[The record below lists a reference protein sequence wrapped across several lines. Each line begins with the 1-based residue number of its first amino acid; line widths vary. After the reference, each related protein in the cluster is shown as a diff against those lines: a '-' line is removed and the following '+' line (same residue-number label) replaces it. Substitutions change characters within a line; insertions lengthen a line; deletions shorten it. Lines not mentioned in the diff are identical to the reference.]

1 MSRPTKL
8 RPQDAY
14 IMKTIVDEGCGGN
27 ISMFAAALNINR
39 TSISSV
45 IAGKYSLAPY
55 LDKIRKVFP
64 GVSEK
69 FLETGEGYPGDLSAR
84 QVRESLEAVIKEKD
98 EKIASL
104 MNEIEM
110 QRRIINVFLDKIG
123 SK

>member
-1 MSRPTKL
+1 MSRPKKL

-45 IAGKYSLAPY
+45 IAGTYSLAPY

-84 QVRESLEAVIKEKD
+84 QVRENLEAVIKEK
-98 EKIASL
+98 EAQIARL
-104 MNEIEM
+104 TLEMEM
-110 QRRIINVFLDKIG
+110 QRKVIEMLLPKDIK
-123 SK
+123 

>member
-69 FLETGEGYPGDLSAR
+69 FLDTGEGYPGDLSAR
-84 QVRESLEAVIKEKD
+84 QVRETLEAVIKEK
-98 EKIASL
+98 EAQIARL
-104 MNEIEM
+104 TLEMETQRKVIEM
-110 QRRIINVFLDKIG
+110 LLPKDAK
-123 SK
+123 

>member
-45 IAGKYSLAPY
+45 IAGTYSLAPY

-84 QVRESLEAVIKEKD
+84 QVRENLEAVIKEK
-98 EKIASL
+98 EAQIARL
-104 MNEIEM
+104 TLEMEM
-110 QRRIINVFLDKIG
+110 QRKVIEMLLPKDVK
-123 SK
+123 

>member
-69 FLETGEGYPGDLSAR
+69 FLDTGEGYPGDLSAR
-84 QVRESLEAVIKEKD
+84 QVRESLEAVIKEK
-98 EKIASL
+98 EAQIARL
-104 MNEIEM
+104 TLEMETQRKVIEM
-110 QRRIINVFLDKIG
+110 LLLKDAK
-123 SK
+123 

>member
-1 MSRPTKL
+1 MSRPKKL

-45 IAGKYSLAPY
+45 IAGTYSLAPY

-84 QVRESLEAVIKEKD
+84 QVRENLEAVIKEK
-98 EKIASL
+98 EAQIARL
-104 MNEIEM
+104 TLEMEM
-110 QRRIINVFLDKIG
+110 QRKVIEMLLPKDVK
-123 SK
+123 

>member
-84 QVRESLEAVIKEKD
+84 QVRENLEAVIKEK
-98 EKIASL
+98 EAQIARL
-104 MNEIEM
+104 TLEMEM
-110 QRRIINVFLDKIG
+110 QRKVIEMLLPKDVK
-123 SK
+123 

>member
-1 MSRPTKL
+1 MARPNRQ
-8 RPQDAY
+8 RPQDAQ

-84 QVRESLEAVIKEKD
+84 QVRENLEAVIKEK
-98 EKIASL
+98 EAQIARL
-104 MNEIEM
+104 TLEMEM
-110 QRRIINVFLDKIG
+110 QRKVIEMLLPKDVK
-123 SK
+123 

>member
-84 QVRESLEAVIKEKD
+84 QVRESLEAVIKEK
-98 EKIASL
+98 EAQIARL
-104 MNEIEM
+104 TLEMETQRKVIEM
-110 QRRIINVFLDKIG
+110 LLPKDAK
-123 SK
+123 

>member
-84 QVRESLEAVIKEKD
+84 QVRENLEAVIKEK
-98 EKIASL
+98 EAQIARL
-104 MNEIEM
+104 TLEMETQRKVIEM
-110 QRRIINVFLDKIG
+110 LLPKDAK
-123 SK
+123 

>member
-1 MSRPTKL
+1 MPRPTKL

-84 QVRESLEAVIKEKD
+84 QVREKLEAVIKEK
-98 EKIASL
+98 EAQIARL
-104 MNEIEM
+104 TLEMEM
-110 QRRIINVFLDKIG
+110 QRKVIEMLLPKDIK
-123 SK
+123 

>member
-1 MSRPTKL
+1 
-8 RPQDAY
+8 
-14 IMKTIVDEGCGGN
+14 
-27 ISMFAAALNINR
+27 MFAAALNINR

-84 QVRESLEAVIKEKD
+84 QVRENLEAVIKEK
-98 EKIASL
+98 EAQIARL
-104 MNEIEM
+104 TLEMEM
-110 QRRIINVFLDKIG
+110 QRKVIEMLLPKDVK
-123 SK
+123 

>member
-69 FLETGEGYPGDLSAR
+69 FLDTGEGYPGDLSAR
-84 QVRESLEAVIKEKD
+84 QVRENLEAVIKEK
-98 EKIASL
+98 EAQIARL
-104 MNEIEM
+104 TLEMETQRKVIEM
-110 QRRIINVFLDKIG
+110 LLPKDAK
-123 SK
+123 